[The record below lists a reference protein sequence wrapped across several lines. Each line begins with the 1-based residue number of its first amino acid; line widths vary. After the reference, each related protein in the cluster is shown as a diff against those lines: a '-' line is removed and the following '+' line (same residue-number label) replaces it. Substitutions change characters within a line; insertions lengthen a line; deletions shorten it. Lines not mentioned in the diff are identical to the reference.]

1 MENFKIPLVLVIA
14 LAAQLVGA
22 VFWGSNILRD
32 ISDNTARSDELIEIL
47 LETEE
52 ALEEV
57 DEEIWADMDNLVKLQ
72 TQIIKIQARI
82 SILEKTVEFT
92 QRDGM

>member
-1 MENFKIPLVLVIA
+1 MENFKIPLVLAVA
-14 LAAQLVGA
+14 VAAQLIGA

-32 ISDNTARSDELIEIL
+32 ISDNTARTDELIEIL

-52 ALEEV
+52 TLSEV
-57 DEEIWADMDNLVKLQ
+57 DEEIWDDMDNLVKLQ